1 MSYGSRIS
9 NEQAEAW
16 KKQLEA
22 GPIEVQ
28 FAVAYG
34 QLTAETV
41 QKAIVAF
48 LRKPSEY
55 GDPCS
60 ADREVLAQ
68 QIERGEHLK

>member
-1 MSYGSRIS
+1 MNNPEDSADFNHGRDWQRAQTTSR
-9 NEQAEAW
+9 
-16 KKQLEA
+16 
-22 GPIEVQ
+22 
-28 FAVAYG
+28 
-34 QLTAETV
+34 
-41 QKAIVAF
+41 IVAF

>member
-1 MSYGSRIS
+1 MSD
-9 NEQAEAW
+9 EAAEVPFAERQAW
-16 KKQLEA
+16 KSGLEEGERRGRYA
-22 GPIEVQ
+22 T
-28 FAVAYG
+28 FSAV
-34 QLTAETV
+34 
-41 QKAIVAF
+41 VAF